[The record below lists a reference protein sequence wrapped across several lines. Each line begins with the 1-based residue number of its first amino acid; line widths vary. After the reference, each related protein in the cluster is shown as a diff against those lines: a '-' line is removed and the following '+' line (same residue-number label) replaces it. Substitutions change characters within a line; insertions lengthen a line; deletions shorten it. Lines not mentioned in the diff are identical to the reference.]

1 MMENKYYTPDIE
13 DIRVGYECEQ
23 LIDYITHNEW
33 KKEIF
38 GKGCWLPEGDVG
50 GIMHW
55 YHTCII
61 NKRLRTA
68 YLTKEQIEV
77 EGFTFKGK
85 CVDDWYEMGI
95 EKAFNTDLHNFSGYK
110 AYNVFL
116 QYGKHD
122 NRLKIRGDFSGG
134 AKMNEGE
141 VLFDG
146 ECKSINELR
155 QILKL
160 IHITPFYK
168 D

>member
-68 YLTKEQIEV
+68 YLTKEQIED
-77 EGFTFKGK
+77 EGWNILQIYPNGALIFLKGTI
-85 CVDDWYEMGI
+85 DDGYELLWEQNKSI
-95 EKAFNTDLHNFSGYK
+95 
-110 AYNVFL
+110 
-116 QYGKHD
+116 
-122 NRLKIRGDFSGG
+122 KITKVWSI
-134 AKMNEGE
+134 
-141 VLFDG
+141 FDG
-146 ECKSINELR
+146 EKYLRSDIYIGDSPSINEFRYITNKL
-155 QILKL
+155 LK
-160 IHITPFYK
+160 IK
-168 D
+168 

>member
-68 YLTKEQIEV
+68 YLTKEQIEG
-77 EGFTFKGK
+77 EQWKGWTG
-85 CVDDWYEMGI
+85 VASYEKTAPHLYVSKRQG
-95 EKAFNTDLHNFSGYK
+95 KDYTDLINVIYNIDTHELVVYK
-110 AYNVFL
+110 
-116 QYGKHD
+116 K
-122 NRLKIRGDFSGG
+122 
-134 AKMNEGE
+134 GE
-141 VLFDG
+141 VIFNGL
-146 ECKSINELR
+146 CLSINEFRIITNKLL
-155 QILKL
+155 QIK
-160 IHITPFYK
+160 
-168 D
+168 